1 MIANLLLLIPGAGP
15 FLAAA
20 WRMLSTPAGR
30 RVVILTIGM
39 AGAFAAGWSLKARLD
54 RSATLQAVIAKQR
67 IDLKAAHDV
76 ADAAN
81 AVTADIALRD
91 ANNQEVIRDL
101 QLKLAHRPSG
111 NRCALDPAAAD
122 SLRRLR

>member
-30 RVVILTIGM
+30 RAVILTVGI
-39 AGAFAAGWSLKARLD
+39 AGAFTAGWSLKARLD
-54 RSATLQAVIAKQR
+54 RSATLQAVIVKQR
-67 IDLKAAHDV
+67 IDLQAAHDV

-101 QLKLAHRPSG
+101 QLKLAQRPAG

>member
-20 WRMLSTPAGR
+20 WPCYR
-30 RVVILTIGM
+30 RRRAARRILTVGM
-39 AGAFAAGWSLKARLD
+39 AGAFAGGWSLKARLD

-67 IDLKAAHDV
+67 IDLQAAHDI
-76 ADAAN
+76 AEPA
-81 AVTADIALRD
+81 AVTADCALDTD

-101 QLKLAHRPSG
+101 QLRLAQRPSG
-111 NRCALDPAAAD
+111 ACALDPAAAD